1 MTRHLMKLVW
11 NRKRTNV
18 LLIVEIF
25 FSFLV
30 VFAVATLAMYFLDNY
45 RRPLGYDWRNVLRV
59 DVDMKQVSD
68 DDFTPEQVERFAR
81 VLQEVRGLDGVE
93 AVAGAMATP
102 FGFGGYG
109 DQTMVNKHRIRMDF
123 NEVTQDFDKAMGL
136 EIVSGRWFQ
145 PSDAALAWQ
154 PIVIDEDLA
163 REAYPGE
170 DPVGKRF
177 TEPEPEAQR
186 PERRVIGVI
195 RDFRQGGEFE
205 GATPYYLAYKR
216 VGTAGWREDR
226 PARELFVRTRPGT
239 PVEIEEKL
247 VERAQKVAPDWS
259 FQVTP
264 LWQAR
269 ESSFRLKLA
278 PLVVGGIVA
287 FFLLLM
293 VGLGLLGVLWQN
305 LLQRTREIGLR
316 RATGASRD
324 AVHRQILLEQLLLTT
339 LGVLLGTALVAQI
352 PILDL
357 IGFISGKVFAGG
369 LIFAMA
375 TIYLL
380 SLLCALYPSAMAA
393 RVQPAEAL
401 RYE

>member
-1 MTRHLMKLVW
+1 MMRHLMKLVW
-11 NRKRTNV
+11 NRKRTNA

-30 VFAVATLAMYFLDNY
+30 TFAVATLGMYFLDNY
-45 RRPLGYDWRNVLRV
+45 RRPLGFEWQNVWQMEI
-59 DVDMKQVSD
+59 DMKQVSD
-68 DDFTPEQVERFAR
+68 DTFTGQQMEQFAR
-81 VLQEVRGLDGVE
+81 VLQEVRALGEVE
-93 AVAGAMATP
+93 AVGGAMVAP
-102 FGFGGYG
+102 FGFGRYG
-109 DQTMVNKHRIRMDF
+109 DGAEVNGHRMEMDF
-123 NEVTQDFDKAMGL
+123 NEVTQDFDKAVSL
-136 EIVSGRWFQ
+136 EIVGGRWFQ

-163 REAYPGE
+163 REAFPGE

-177 TEPEPEAQR
+177 TKPDPESGR

-195 RDFRQGGEFE
+195 RDFRQGGELE
-205 GATPYYLAYKR
+205 GAGPYYMTYKR
-216 VGTAGWREDR
+216 VGASARRADR
-226 PARELFVRTRPGT
+226 PARSLLIKLRPGT
-239 PVEIEEKL
+239 PAEFEERL
-247 VERAQKVAPDWS
+247 TERAQRVAPDWS
-259 FQVTP
+259 FQAKP

-269 ESSFRLKLA
+269 ESAFRLRMA
-278 PLVVGGIVA
+278 PLAVGGTVA

-324 AVHRQILLEQLLLTT
+324 RVHRQILLEQFLLTT
-339 LGVLLGTALVAQI
+339 LGVLLGTILVVQI

-357 IGFISGKVFAGG
+357 VSFISGKIFAGG
-369 LIFAMA
+369 LLVAMGSM
-375 TIYLL
+375 YLL
-380 SLLCALYPSAMAA
+380 SMLCALYPSAMAA
-393 RVQPAEAL
+393 RVPPAEAL

>member
-11 NRKRTNV
+11 NRKRTNA

-45 RRPLGYDWRNVLRV
+45 RRPLGYDWQNVLMV
-59 DVDMKQVSD
+59 DIDMKQASD
-68 DDFTPEQVERFAR
+68 DTFTPEQAERFAR
-81 VLQEVRGLDGVE
+81 LLQEVRGLDGVE

-102 FGFGGYG
+102 FGFGRYSDG
-109 DQTMVNKHRIRMDF
+109 TMVNKRRVESDF

-136 EIVSGRWFQ
+136 EIVNGRWFQ

-154 PIVIDEDLA
+154 PVVIDEDLA
-163 REAYPGE
+163 REAFPGE

-177 TEPEPEAQR
+177 AEPDAEARR

-195 RDFRQGGEFE
+195 RDFRQGGELE
-205 GATPYYLAYKR
+205 GPGAYYMAFKQ
-216 VGTAGWREDR
+216 VGTGARREDR
-226 PARELFVRTRPGT
+226 PAHSLLVRVHPGT
-239 PVEIEEKL
+239 PVEFEEKL
-247 VERAQKVAPDWS
+247 AERVQRVVPDWS

-269 ESSFRLKLA
+269 DAAFRLRMA
-278 PLVVGGIVA
+278 PLAVGGIVA

-339 LGVLLGTALVAQI
+339 LGVLLGTVLVAQI